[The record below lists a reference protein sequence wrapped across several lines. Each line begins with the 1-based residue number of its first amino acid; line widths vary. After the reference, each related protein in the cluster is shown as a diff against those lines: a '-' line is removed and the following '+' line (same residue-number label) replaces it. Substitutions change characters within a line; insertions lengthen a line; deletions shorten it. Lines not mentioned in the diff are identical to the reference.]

1 MTRLITIYFSHYCE
15 KARWALERARVP
27 FVEEP
32 HTPGISGFAAMFAR
46 GNKSVPVLVTR
57 DAVLKESADIVRW
70 ADPTL
75 HANDDEDVSRL
86 CSTFDR
92 ALGPAT
98 RRVAYDRVLQL
109 PTEQL
114 GEVFSFGLS
123 PWEADLG
130 RTLAFAIAAMIR
142 KGLRVTPEG
151 VERSRVA
158 IRETFTMVAQRL
170 KDGRR
175 YLCGDAFTAAD
186 LTFAA
191 LAAPVVA
198 PDAYARFF
206 PSTVMG
212 AIKDDIAGPYRD
224 SVAFAHAQR
233 MYELHRS

>member
-1 MTRLITIYFSHYCE
+1 VTRLITIYFSHYCE

-32 HTPGISGFAAMFAR
+32 HVPGISGMAAMIAR
-46 GNKSVPVLVTR
+46 GNKSVPVLVTD

-75 HANDDEDVSRL
+75 HPDDDEDVASL

-92 ALGPAT
+92 SLGPAT
-98 RRVAYDRVLQL
+98 RRVAYDRVLRL
-109 PTEQL
+109 PSERL

-130 RTLAFAIAAMIR
+130 RTLAFALAAMIK

-151 VERSRVA
+151 VTRSRVA
-158 IRETFTMVAQRL
+158 IDEVFATVAQRL

-191 LAAPVVA
+191 LAAPVVV
-198 PDAYARFF
+198 PHAYARFF
-206 PSTVMG
+206 PATVMG
-212 AIKDDIAGPYRD
+212 SIRDDIVRPYED
-224 SVAFAHAQR
+224 TVAFAHAER
-233 MYELHRS
+233 MYELHRP